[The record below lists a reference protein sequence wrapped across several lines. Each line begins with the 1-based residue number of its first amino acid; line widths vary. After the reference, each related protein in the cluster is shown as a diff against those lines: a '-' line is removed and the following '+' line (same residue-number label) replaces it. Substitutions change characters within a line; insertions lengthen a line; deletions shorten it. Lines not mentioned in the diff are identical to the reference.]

1 MNASPITLFSQ
12 NIVIHLPYHRREWF
26 VSTAQGFAIGTAVVL
41 IYALCSG
48 ALSSA
53 FVIELLGSQLW
64 SMTVYMVIAAV
75 AGAIAYI

>member
-1 MNASPITLFSQ
+1 MNASPHSFFS
-12 NIVIHLPYHRREWF
+12 HEHDSSSFPHRKEWL
-26 VSTAQGFAIGTAVVL
+26 VSTAQGFAMGTAVVL
-41 IYALCSG
+41 VYALCSG

-64 SMTVYMVIAAV
+64 SMTIYMVIAAV